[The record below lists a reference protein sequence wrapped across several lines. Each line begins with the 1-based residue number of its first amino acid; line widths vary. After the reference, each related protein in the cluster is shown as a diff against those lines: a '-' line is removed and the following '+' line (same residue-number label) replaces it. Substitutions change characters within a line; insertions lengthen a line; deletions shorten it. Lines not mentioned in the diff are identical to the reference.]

1 MPALNFQKRFAA
13 AVESGQKRQTI
24 RAERVDG
31 RLPAKP
37 GDVIAFYT
45 GMRTKDCRKLG
56 EGECVEVETIRI
68 NRVQGKPIVW
78 VRSENMDAEAQAR
91 ADGFESAAAMAD
103 FFEETHGLP
112 FRGLLIRWRPL
123 GSPNRAD
130 RNESHG

>member
-37 GDVIAFYT
+37 GDIIALYT
-45 GMRTKDCRKLG
+45 GMRTKACRKLA
-56 EGECVEVETIRI
+56 EGECIEVETIRI
-68 NRVQGKPIVW
+68 NRVGGNPIVW
-78 VRSENMDAEAQAR
+78 VRCENMDAEAQAR
-91 ADGFESAAAMAD
+91 ADGFENAAAMVG

-123 GSPNRAD
+123 GSDSKTGASD
-130 RNESHG
+130 EG